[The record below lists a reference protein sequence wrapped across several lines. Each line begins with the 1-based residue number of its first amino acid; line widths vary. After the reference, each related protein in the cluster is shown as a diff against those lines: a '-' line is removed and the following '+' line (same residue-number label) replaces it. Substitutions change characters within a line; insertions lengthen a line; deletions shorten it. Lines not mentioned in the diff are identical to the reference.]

1 MPRPSEALMNE
12 AGEWIAEQLSE
23 EGLMVTSGF
32 VDLVLDMEWS
42 AIEEGVGPDDRAA
55 VLAAVMEKMVE
66 ENVHVGPPPDTISTD
81 GIDTSQIR
89 PVPKQFV
96 EQVLSWE
103 DDFLGFAGIRR
114 SDHAPGDTPGDTP
127 GGAG

>member
-32 VDLVLDMEWS
+32 VDLVLDMEWT
-42 AIEEGVGPDDRAA
+42 AIEEGVDPDARGPIVD
-55 VLAAVMEKMVE
+55 AVMAKMAE
-66 ENVHVGPPPDTISTD
+66 ENVHVGPPPDTLSTD

-89 PVPKQFV
+89 PVPRQFV

-103 DDFLGFAGIRR
+103 DDFLGFAGVRR
-114 SDHAPGDTPGDTP
+114 ADV
-127 GGAG
+127 AG

>member
-32 VDLVLDMEWS
+32 VDLVLDMEWT
-42 AIEEGVGPDDRAA
+42 AIEEGLDPDQRGQVVD
-55 VLAAVMEKMVE
+55 AVMQKMAE
-66 ENVHVGPPPDTISTD
+66 ENIQVGPPPETLSTD

-89 PVPKQFV
+89 PVPRGFV

-114 SDHAPGDTPGDTP
+114 ADVA
-127 GGAG
+127 AGTG

>member
-12 AGEWIAEQLSE
+12 AGDWIAEQLSE
-23 EGLMVTSGF
+23 EGLMTTSGF

-42 AIEEGVGPDDRAA
+42 AIEDGVAPDDRPAVVQAIMERMAA
-55 VLAAVMEKMVE
+55 
-66 ENVHVGPPPDTISTD
+66 ENVQVGPPPETMSTD

-89 PVPKQFV
+89 PVPKGFV

-103 DDFLGFAGIRR
+103 DDFLGFAGITRT
-114 SDHAPGDTPGDTP
+114 A
-127 GGAG
+127 

>member
-1 MPRPSEALMNE
+1 MNE

-32 VDLVLDMEWS
+32 VDLVLDMEWT
-42 AIEEGVGPDDRAA
+42 AIGEGAPPDDRPAL
-55 VLAAVMEKMVE
+55 VEAVMGKMAA

-89 PVPKQFV
+89 PVPRQFV

-103 DDFLGFAGIRR
+103 DDFLGFAGVRR
-114 SDHAPGDTPGDTP
+114 SDYAGSASEAPQAQ
-127 GGAG
+127 GGTG

>member
-1 MPRPSEALMNE
+1 MNE

-32 VDLVLDMEWS
+32 VDLVLDMEWTS
-42 AIEEGVGPDDRAA
+42 IEEGVDPEARAL
-55 VLAAVMEKMVE
+55 VVDSVMQKMTE
-66 ENVHVGPPPDTISTD
+66 ENVQVGPPPETLSTD

-89 PVPKQFV
+89 PVPRQFV

-103 DDFLGFAGIRR
+103 DDFLGFAAVQR
-114 SDHAPGDTPGDTP
+114 SDYASDVPG
-127 GGAG
+127 

>member
-32 VDLVLDMEWS
+32 VDLVLDMEWTS
-42 AIEEGVGPDDRAA
+42 IEEGVDPDQRSVVVDS
-55 VLAAVMEKMVE
+55 VMQKMAE
-66 ENVHVGPPPDTISTD
+66 ENIQVGPPPETLSTD

-89 PVPKQFV
+89 PVPRGFV

-103 DDFLGFAGIRR
+103 DEFLGFAGIRR
-114 SDHAPGDTPGDTP
+114 LDVAA
-127 GGAG
+127 GGTASGTG

>member
-32 VDLVLDMEWS
+32 VDLVLDMEWT
-42 AIEEGVGPDDRAA
+42 AIEEGVTPDDRPA
-55 VLAAVMEKMVE
+55 VLDAVMQKMVE
-66 ENVHVGPPPDTISTD
+66 ENVHVGPPPDTVSTD

-89 PVPKQFV
+89 PVPRQFV

-114 SDHAPGDTPGDTP
+114 SDHAPGRAS
-127 GGAG
+127 GGTG

>member
-1 MPRPSEALMNE
+1 MNE

-32 VDLVLDMEWS
+32 VDLVLDMEWTS
-42 AIEEGVGPDDRAA
+42 IEEGVRPDDRPA
-55 VLAAVMEKMVE
+55 VLDAVMRKMVE
-66 ENVHVGPPPDTISTD
+66 ENVQVGPPPETLSTD

-114 SDHAPGDTPGDTP
+114 ADHAPGGTP